1 MRRFSSCAI
10 PTESKVI
17 MDNPSASRPVFTRVS
32 QFAWLSTFW
41 FAIHFIW
48 ATLLPV
54 VIPARIEELVPLAE
68 LGTRQGILLGLG
80 AAVSAVLQL
89 TIGFVSD
96 STESRF
102 GQRKPYI
109 AVGVVVSIGAILYLV
124 GAVSYWNLVF
134 AYFLV
139 QIFMNVASV
148 PYQSLMPDLVP
159 EKFHGRAAAM
169 MGIFDLSGKLLGL
182 IISAMVVGGIVF
194 SKTIAGKPDYTM
206 LAVLYCLLL
215 VSLGAVVLVKA
226 PNYPAAN
233 AVRWMRIRFS
243 EKQVNIV
250 SFFRELMRFEFR
262 ESPDFLKL
270 SLSRTF
276 ILFGYY
282 TYIFFIYRFAKTNLN
297 VGEHRELA
305 AVLLAAIIV
314 GAVVGNIAGGYL
326 CDRIGKRRVIYI
338 GMAFSIALMI
348 PLIFS
353 NNILEAIYFGAVLG
367 IGWGAFI
374 AADWAFAFTLIPK
387 ERTARYMGLWD
398 LTALAPQ
405 MVAPLIAGIARDR
418 LITMLPGGPA
428 AAEAEAFRIV
438 FSFAIIY
445 FIAGLIVLGYVR
457 EPAKKDATE

>member
-1 MRRFSSCAI
+1 
-10 PTESKVI
+10 
-17 MDNPSASRPVFTRVS
+17 MDNPAVNRPVFTRVS
-32 QFAWLSTFW
+32 QFAWLASFW

-54 VIPARIEELVPLAE
+54 VIPARVEELVPLAE

-80 AAVSAVLQL
+80 ASVSAVLQL
-89 TIGFVSD
+89 TIGFISD

-102 GQRKPYI
+102 GRRKPYI
-109 AVGVVVSIGAILYLV
+109 AVGLAVSIGAILYLV

-139 QIFMNVASV
+139 QIFLNTASV

-169 MGIFDLSGKLLGL
+169 MGIFDLSGKLIGL
-182 IISAMVVGGIVF
+182 IISAMVVGGILF
-194 SKTIAGKPDYTM
+194 SKTIAGKPDYTV

-215 VSLGAVVLVKA
+215 VSLGALVLSKA
-226 PNYPAAN
+226 PNYPATN
-233 AVRWMRIRFS
+233 TVRWLRIRFS
-243 EKQVNIV
+243 ENHNNVMQ
-250 SFFRELMRFEFR
+250 FFRELLRFEFR
-262 ESPDFLKL
+262 SSPDFLKL
-270 SLSRTF
+270 ALSRTF

-282 TYIFFIYRFAKTNLN
+282 TFIFFIYRFAKTNLN

-305 AVLLAAIIV
+305 AVLLAAIII
-314 GAVVGNIAGGYL
+314 GAVAGNIAGGYL
-326 CDRIGKRRVIYI
+326 CDRIGKRRVIYM
-338 GMAFSIALMI
+338 GMAISIALMI

-353 NNILEAIYFGAVLG
+353 TNIREAIYFGAVLG

-418 LITMLPGGPA
+418 LVTMLPGGPA
-428 AAEAEAFRIV
+428 AAEAEAFRFV
-438 FSFAIIY
+438 FSFAILY

-457 EPAKKDATE
+457 EPAKTDAEK